1 MLAILSAL
9 IPTFGLILA
18 GFALRQSRFL
28 PDAFWPGAEKLTY
41 FITFPALLFANTAK
55 ADLGSLPI
63 TGIAIVILGTA
74 FIKAALT
81 ILAKPALRVSDAAF
95 SSIFQGAIRPNTYIG
110 LAVAAALLGERG
122 LTVTALCVALIVPT
136 VNVLSV
142 LACSYWGDNNRK
154 TGIVSVL
161 GDVCRNPL
169 LMACIIGL
177 IANASGLGLPPILG
191 PFLEVLG
198 RAALPIGLLAVGA
211 GIDLQAAKTA
221 GGPVAASTI
230 GKLVI
235 SPAIAVG
242 LSILLEMP
250 PIDTAALAFYAGLP
264 CSASAYVLAR
274 LMGGDAKMMASIITV
289 QTLVAIGTM
298 PVLAILL
305 HAA

>member
-18 GFALRQSRFL
+18 GFTLRQSRFL

-41 FITFPALLFANTAK
+41 FITFPALLFSNTAK
-55 ADLGSLPI
+55 ADLGSLPV
-63 TGIAIVILGTA
+63 TSIAIVILGTV
-74 FIKAALT
+74 FIKSALI
-81 ILAKPALRVSDAAF
+81 ILTKPAMRVSDAAF

-110 LAVAAALLGERG
+110 LAVAAALLGDRG

-142 LACSYWGDNNRK
+142 MACSYWGDNNRQ
-154 TGIVSVL
+154 TSLLSIL
-161 GDVCRNPL
+161 RDVCRNPL
-169 LMACIIGL
+169 LMACVMGI
-177 IANASGLGLPPILG
+177 IANISNIGLPPILG

-211 GIDLQAAKTA
+211 GIDLQAARRA
-221 GGPVAASTI
+221 GGPVAASTL
-230 GKLVI
+230 GKLVL
-235 SPAIAVG
+235 SPAIAIG
-242 LSILLEMP
+242 LAMLLAMP
-250 PIDTAALAFYAGLP
+250 SLDMAALALYAGLP

-298 PVLAILL
+298 PVLAILM

>member
-9 IPTFGLILA
+9 IPTFGLIVA
-18 GFALRQSRFL
+18 GFALRHWRFL

-55 ADLGSLPI
+55 ADLGSLPV

-74 FIKAALT
+74 CAMAALT
-81 ILAKPALRVSDAAF
+81 ILAKPALQVSDAAF
-95 SSIFQGAIRPNTYIG
+95 TSIFQGAIRPNTYIG

-142 LACSYWGDNNRK
+142 LACSHWGDNNRK
-154 TGIVSVL
+154 TGIISVL
-161 GDVCRNPL
+161 RDVIRNPL
-169 LMACIIGL
+169 LMACVLGL
-177 IANASGLGLPPILG
+177 VANASGLGLPPIAG
-191 PFLEVLG
+191 PFLEILG

-211 GIDLQAAKTA
+211 GIDLQAARRA
-221 GGPVAASTI
+221 GGPVAASTL
-230 GKLVI
+230 GKLAL
-235 SPAIAVG
+235 SPAIAIG
-242 LSILLEMP
+242 LSLLLDMP
-250 PIDTAALAFYAGLP
+250 PIDMAALAFYAGLP

-289 QTLVAIGTM
+289 HTLVAIATM
-298 PVLAILL
+298 PILAILL